1 MPSADKKIDEGKW
14 FRPDEQF
21 NKPYPLF
28 IQTFAR
34 RHLAAAW
41 ESCLGGRLSRSGSKF
56 YFQHTRHTRYLSFSQ
71 KG

>member
-1 MPSADKKIDEGKW
+1 MPSADKKIDDGKW

-21 NKPYPLF
+21 NKLYPPS

-41 ESCLGGRLSRSGSKF
+41 VSFVWWAPVLDPEANF
-56 YFQHTRHTRYLSFSQ
+56 TINHTRYLSFSQ